1 MLIVLLLSSPSNTM
15 EKLQLQISISPD
27 LYTKNPESS
36 VLGQKIVSKSIEM
49 IDALG
54 FEDFTFIV
62 FGFEVCMSWDFGRE
76 A

>member
-1 MLIVLLLSSPSNTM
+1 LTLEKPGLKLFKTSERKSLFESRPSPTN
-15 EKLQLQISISPD
+15 SP
-27 LYTKNPESS
+27 LVPK
-36 VLGQKIVSKSIEM
+36 
-49 IDALG
+49 G